1 MSTTQAKIKNPQ
13 SGIRLADTGLI
24 LACGGSGQRFG
35 PDRNKL
41 LLDWR
46 GIALFCHPL
55 RTFLALVLPEH
66 AVVVAPAPLL
76 DAFRAAM
83 DAAGIPRGVRIVAG
97 GATRQ
102 KSVANGLAA
111 LPEAVRI
118 VAVQDG
124 ARPCTT
130 VELFLACAESART
143 HGSGV
148 AARPVTDTIKVADA
162 EGNVKNTPDRATLWA
177 AETPQTF
184 RRERLEDGLCFIRQH
199 NLAVTDD
206 AQAVELAGH
215 ATRLIH
221 AAAPNPKVTF
231 PSDLGRLPATVFNSN
246 PAPRENP

>member
-1 MSTTQAKIKNPQ
+1 MPTAPAKTPNPQ
-13 SGIRLADTGLI
+13 SKTRLTDTGLI

-46 GIALFCHPL
+46 GAAVFCHPL
-55 RTFLALVLPEH
+55 RTFLALLPPEH

-83 DAAGIPRGVRIVAG
+83 DAAGIPRGVRLVAG

-102 KSVANGLAA
+102 DSVANGLAA
-111 LPEAVRI
+111 LPCGVRI

-130 VELFLACAESART
+130 AELFLACAESARE
-143 HGSGV
+143 HGSGI

-162 EGNVKNTPDRATLWA
+162 QGNVKNTPDRATLWA

-184 RRERLEDGLCFIRQH
+184 RRERLEDGLHFVRQ
-199 NLAVTDD
+199 NAIAVTDD

-215 ATRLIH
+215 ATRLVR

-231 PSDLGRLPATVFNSN
+231 PADLDRMPPPQTAGKLL
-246 PAPRENP
+246 

>member
-1 MSTTQAKIKNPQ
+1 MPTQSEFKNRKSEIPR
-13 SGIRLADTGLI
+13 SDLGLI

-41 LLDWR
+41 LLEWR

-55 RTFLALVLPEH
+55 RAFLTLAPPEH

-76 DAFRAAM
+76 NAFREVM
-83 DAAGIPRGVRIVAG
+83 NAAGIPREVRVIAG

-102 KSVANGLAA
+102 ESVTNGLVA
-111 LPEAVRI
+111 LPREVRI

-124 ARPCTT
+124 ARPCMTAA
-130 VELFLACAESART
+130 LFLACAESAREC
-143 HGSGV
+143 GSGV
-148 AARPVTDTIKVADA
+148 AARRVTDTIKIADTA
-162 EGNVKNTPDRATLWA
+162 GNVLNTPDRGTLWA

-184 RRERLEDGLCFIRQH
+184 RRERLEDGLHFVRLN

-215 ATRLIH
+215 ATRLV
-221 AAAPNPKVTF
+221 AATAPNPKITF
-231 PSDLGRLPATVFNSN
+231 PEDIARLLN
-246 PAPRENP
+246 